1 MASAALLDESV
12 EKDDRQLAEAPEKMT
27 VLEALAR
34 HVARTGPNMSNQTTE
49 PRNTDIDDQ

>member
-1 MASAALLDESV
+1 MASAALLEESV
-12 EKDDRQLAEAPEKMT
+12 EKEDRQLVEAPEKMT